1 MAADDL
7 NPPLGTTTPEI
18 FMDNVKRADELVNGP
33 AGTVNDRAGEPLD
46 TWRQMMAKNDEVRQ
60 NIIPLSK
67 QYQTLEAAQA
77 DIINIPEGSTTYYR
91 SPDDSALAIEVINN
105 GGTLEATGR
114 KMISQ
119 EYVDASIEQ
128 INTRLSDNTGP
139 REVTTELDYRD
150 GYVINADG
158 SVVDGSAAWRG
169 YWMNV
174 RAGDKARYEG
184 PMGSSTEGETIA
196 VFIQFDLNGVNQ
208 GNLATYTSTG
218 AVVEG
223 LEFEAEATHDGLI
236 YVRALIGSGS
246 TVYTPKIYK
255 YDAYYINSAL
265 LDAMA
270 ERDDVS
276 ALSYLMKGQYFR
288 DVTNEVWRQGGSH
301 MDNTGAITTGS
312 SAWTAYRVPVKAGN
326 ILQYL
331 GPVGGF
337 SVTIGIEPL
346 VLQLNERSEF
356 VGVLGAYMNTNTVAT
371 GSYRYFIAEQD
382 GYIWVNRRTNVT
394 SDFRLM
400 KSQMFDFIT
409 NLSDGEDEDYD
420 YVDNIVINADG
431 SIVKT
436 DDSAGHFGVFVP
448 VEPGDFVVHF
458 GRHGSATVGE
468 VMNYIMQMDA
478 DYNVVEVLSK
488 FTSTGSNTYMTYST
502 AVATQSGY
510 LYVRGRFKQYSKIY
524 KSHKVFATDAEIKA
538 VSKKLSSVPA
548 VSSQLERLPVQIDN
562 TWNYNGT
569 AFIQDAIT
577 EADGYQYIVM
587 TGVDKL
593 PRILQRKI
601 TGGEWN
607 VFDLSTVADNPL
619 HSPTSG
625 DGHNVAVVGVTK
637 GGYILVFANMHS
649 NVCRGVI
656 SQNPH
661 DITSWRQISFTPA
674 TQVTYPRLVKYPDGT
689 TQAFW
694 REGSSGSGVY
704 VKATFNDDTLAFNA
718 KKTFIS
724 AVGSNPYEQRVIVDN
739 DGGLHLCWGYRTSS
753 DSANTNYG
761 LFYAKSSDKGET
773 WTNAAGNVSYAIPLN
788 DSNAEKIT
796 DAPAGSGYCNQNG
809 ACHDLNNRY
818 HTVIWQYDAVGA
830 TQFKHIWFDG
840 SVWKEEMV
848 SDFNFSVTLAT
859 SILNGMLTRPVMFC
873 TNLGRICIVYHTT
886 KMGRERDVRVI
897 DVTTPGAPVDYCV
910 ANFDVGTLEFA
921 VNTDLIKKGGD
932 LKMLLTRGSAGS
944 NRVNYQWFTNESV
957 YILTANIP
965 LALNDHR

>member
-1 MAADDL
+1 MAEL

-18 FMDNVKRADELVNGP
+18 FLDNVKRADRLVNGP
-33 AGTVNDRAGEPLD
+33 EETVNDRGGEPLD

-67 QYQTLEAAQA
+67 QYMTLEAAQA
-77 DIINIPEGSTTYYR
+77 DIANIPDGSTTYVR
-91 SPDDSALAIEVINN
+91 SPDGGTLADEYINN

-114 KMISQ
+114 RMISK

-139 REVTTELDYRD
+139 RDVTTELDYRD

-223 LEFEAEATHDGLI
+223 LEFEGEATHDGLI

-246 TVYTPKIYK
+246 TVYTPVIYK
-255 YDAYYINSAL
+255 YESYYIDSAL
-265 LDAMA
+265 LGAMA
-270 ERDDVS
+270 ERKDIS
-276 ALSYLMKGQYFR
+276 TLSSLMKGLYFR
-288 DVTNEVWRQGGSH
+288 DVTDEVWRAGGRY
-301 MDNTGAITTGS
+301 MDQNGNITTGS
-312 SAWTAYRVPVKAGN
+312 SSWTAYRSPVKAGD
-326 ILQYL
+326 IIQYI
-331 GPVGGF
+331 GPVGGY
-337 SVTIGIEPL
+337 SVVNGITPL
-346 VLQLNERSEF
+346 ALQLDERGEF
-356 VGVLGAYMNTNTVAT
+356 VSVLSAFMNTNTISVGA
-371 GSYRYFIAEQD
+371 YRYFVAAQD
-382 GYIWVNRRTNVT
+382 GYIWINRRANVV

-400 KSQMFDFIT
+400 KAQLFDFIS
-409 NLSDGEDEDYD
+409 NLSDGQDEDFD

-431 SIVKT
+431 TIIKT
-436 DDSAGHFGVFVP
+436 NDTDGHFGVFIP
-448 VEPGDFVVHF
+448 VESGDFVVHL
-458 GRHGSATVGE
+458 GRHGSTTVGA
-468 VMNYIMQMDA
+468 VLNYIMQMDA
-478 DYNVVEVLSK
+478 DYNVVEVLSS
-488 FTSTGSNTYMTYST
+488 FTSTGDPNYMTYST

-524 KSHKVFATDAEIKA
+524 KSHKVFATDAEIKS

-562 TWNYNGT
+562 TWNYNGNP
-569 AFIQDAIT
+569 FIQDAIT
-577 EADGYQYIVM
+577 EADGYQYVVV
-587 TGVDKL
+587 TGVDRN
-593 PRILQRKI
+593 PRIMQRKI
-601 TGGEWN
+601 TGGEWT
-607 VFDLSTVADNPL
+607 VFDLSTVDGNPL
-619 HSPTSG
+619 HAPTSA
-625 DGHNVAVVGVTK
+625 DGHNAAVVGVTK

-689 TQAFW
+689 LQAFW

-704 VKATFNDDTLAFNA
+704 VKAIFNDDTLAFNA

-739 DGGLHLCWGYRTSS
+739 EGGLHLCWGYRTESS
-753 DSANTNYG
+753 SADTNYG

-773 WTNAAGNVSYAIPLN
+773 WTNAAGTVSYEIPLN

-965 LALNDHR
+965 LAPNDHR